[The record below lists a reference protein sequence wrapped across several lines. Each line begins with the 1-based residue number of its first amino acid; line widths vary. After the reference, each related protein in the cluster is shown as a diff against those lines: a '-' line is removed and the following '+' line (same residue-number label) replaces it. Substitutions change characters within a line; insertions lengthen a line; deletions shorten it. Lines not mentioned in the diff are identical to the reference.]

1 MDFNQEKFDI
11 IVQAGQSNA
20 AGFGQGPVKN
30 EYIPSPDVL
39 YLNVDVN
46 TSEGIK
52 DGVWS
57 LILEYGD
64 KPFSI
69 EVAREKDLGD
79 NIMNGDFSL
88 TFCEEYKKAGLLKK
102 DRKLLVVRAGIGGTG
117 FMKKH
122 WTKDGIVYLKM
133 LEMIDYALSLNPENK
148 IVGLLWHQGEH
159 DAFEHNE
166 PDNFENQLTYLFN
179 SVKERY
185 SLPYLPI
192 VTADFVNEWKSE
204 NINDCAPI
212 VDKIRKVT
220 ENFSGEFV
228 ETSDLLSNNQKHGNG
243 DTIHFCRES
252 LHILGRRYFNAYQKI
267 LSRK

>member
-1 MDFNQEKFDI
+1 MDFSQEKFDI

-79 NIMNGDFSL
+79 NVMNGDFSL

-102 DRKLLVVRAGIGGTG
+102 DRKLLVIRAGIGGTG

-133 LEMIDYALSLNPENK
+133 LEMIDYALSLNSENR

-159 DAFEHNE
+159 DAFEHND
-166 PDNFENQLTYLFN
+166 PDIFESQLTYLFA
-179 SVKERY
+179 SLKERY
-185 SLPYLPI
+185 SLPDLPI
-192 VTADFVNEWKSE
+192 VTADFVNEWKNE
-204 NINDCAPI
+204 NIEDCVPI
-212 VDKIRKVT
+212 VDKIKKVT
-220 ENFSGEFV
+220 QAFAGEFV
-228 ETSDLLSNNQKHGNG
+228 ETSDLPSNNQKHGNG
-243 DTIHFCRES
+243 DTIHFCRQS
-252 LHILGRRYFNAYQKI
+252 LHDLGRRYFQAYKKI
-267 LSRK
+267 LNRK